1 MEQRIINSKYA
12 IHSIVG
18 KGGMAIVY
26 KGKNIETDEDVAV
39 KMLKEEYL
47 DNAEFISMFEKE
59 AEISK
64 VVDHKN
70 VVKTI
75 DVGIDK
81 GCPYMVMEFV
91 QGRTLKE
98 YINMK
103 GVLTEKEAV
112 NISSQ
117 ICDAIAC
124 AHEKKLVHR
133 DIKSQNILI
142 AKDGTVKVADF
153 GIAKMT
159 TSATMT
165 MGGSNVLGSVHYMS
179 PEQAMGNVIDKTTDI
194 YSLGIVMYEMMTGTL
209 PFKGDTPVTIALKH
223 VNESLPSP
231 IAKNHNMS
239 KALDKIITKAA
250 SRLKDSRYQSASEL
264 KRDLELAGTDPYGD
278 FVETA
283 DEAGETKEMPVIR
296 AEQIKE
302 YLENA
307 AKEKQEQKENA
318 SKEIT
323 DIGLYETNSLNPINQ
338 DTIHEGIA
346 VAKIRKVV
354 TWVVIMILVI
364 VGGLL
369 GLSRFFN
376 NQQEKDRNDQKFM
389 VPDVEQKLAD
399 EATRIIKLNG
409 FDYTIEYAAN
419 EEYAEG
425 VVISQSPKGGQLVD
439 NSIVVKLTI
448 SQGPELFEVP
458 NVLNIS
464 FTESIAIIE
473 DAGFSVGDVSQEVS
487 DIPNEYVVR
496 QEPKAGSE
504 IPIGEKINI
513 WIATQQDTTIPIMP
527 NIIGRTLV
535 EAQYLL
541 DSVDVDKDR
550 IDVIPVDSG
559 FEKDIVIYHEPEMDT
574 VIDDTQRIV
583 LYVSNGEEEKYS
595 IEKHFLL
602 SLTAQTTQ
610 IRIEYI
616 DEGVIQV
623 VYNKTLT
630 KGDHDIT
637 LTLYTNTPG
646 DKEIIIYYD
655 GVEARRDRA
664 TFEVQD

>member
-18 KGGMAIVY
+18 KGGMAVVY
-26 KGKNIETDEDVAV
+26 KGKKIETNEDVAI

-47 DNAEFISMFEKE
+47 DNQDFINMFEKE
-59 AEISK
+59 AQISK

-91 QGRTLKE
+91 HGRTLKD

-112 NISSQ
+112 NIALQ
-117 ICDAIAC
+117 VCDALTC
-124 AHEKKLVHR
+124 AHEKKMVHR

-142 AKDGTVKVADF
+142 SKDGLVKVADF

-179 PEQAMGNVIDKTTDI
+179 PEQAMGNVVDKTTDI
-194 YSLGIVMYEMMTGTL
+194 YSLGIVMYEMLTGTL

-223 VNESLPSP
+223 VNEKLPSP
-231 IAKNHNMS
+231 IAKNHNMT

-250 SRLKDSRYQSASEL
+250 SRLKDNRYKSAEEL
-264 KRDLELAGTDPYGD
+264 KHDLKMSAEDPYGD
-278 FVETA
+278 FVKVA
-283 DEAGETKEMPVIR
+283 DEEGETKELPVIR
-296 AEQIKE
+296 PEQIKE
-302 YLENA
+302 YIEKT
-307 AKEKQEQKENA
+307 AKEQKETNA
-318 SKEIT
+318 KEIT
-323 DIGLYETNSLNPINQ
+323 DIGLYETNSLNPVNQ
-338 DTIHEGIA
+338 DTIHDGIA
-346 VAKIRKVV
+346 VAKIRKAVV
-354 TWVVIMILVI
+354 WISIIILLI
-364 VGGLL
+364 VGGLI
-369 GLSRFFN
+369 GLDRYLN
-376 NQQEKDRNDQKFM
+376 IQQEKQREESKFL
-389 VPDVEQKLAD
+389 VPDVEQKLVD
-399 EATRIIKLNG
+399 EATRAIKLNG
-409 FDYTIEYAAN
+409 FDYTIEYVSN

-425 VVISQSPKGGQLVD
+425 VVISQSPKGGQMVD
-439 NSIVVKLTI
+439 NNIVVKLSV

-458 NVLNIS
+458 NVVNIS
-464 FTESIAIIE
+464 FTEAISKIE
-473 DAGFSVGDVSQEVS
+473 EAGFTVGDVSQEVS
-487 DIPNEYVVR
+487 ELPNEYVVR
-496 QEPKAGSE
+496 QEPKSGTA

-527 NIIGRTLV
+527 NLIGRTL
-535 EAQYLL
+535 EESLYLL
-541 DSVDVDKDR
+541 DSVDVNLDR
-550 IDVIPVDSG
+550 IDIVSIDSG
-559 FEKDIVIYHEPEMDT
+559 FEKDMVIYHEPEMDT
-574 VIDDTQRIV
+574 VIDDNQRIV
-583 LYVSNGEEEKYS
+583 IYVSNGEEEKYS
-595 IEKHFLL
+595 VEKHFLL
-602 SLTAQTTQ
+602 SLTAQTTL

-616 DEGVIQV
+616 DEGERQV
-623 VYNKTLT
+623 VYSKTLT

-655 GVEARRDRA
+655 GVEVRQDRV